1 MEIPQ
6 RVGLSGVSAIDP
18 ATVGAEIG
26 PLHCQIDCQGTDK
39 VAQDMPKTRLCCLG
53 SILIIAD
60 VEECV
65 CDQDHT
71 ALVMSEM
78 G

>member
-6 RVGLSGVSAIDP
+6 RVGLSGVSTIDP

-39 VAQDMPKTRLCCLG
+39 GRPGNAEDAAMLPWVDSHYCGHGGVCL
-53 SILIIAD
+53 
-60 VEECV
+60 
-65 CDQDHT
+65 
-71 ALVMSEM
+71 
-78 G
+78 